1 MISHKQR
8 VAVLAGLVALALSAL
23 GVLLYLGHDATEV
36 AAVSGALAV
45 LLPALLDALGVE
57 RRRRDPSLPAI
68 VDDVIDRFSERRDAG
83 QGDEQGK

>member
-23 GVLLYLGHDATEV
+23 GVLLYLGHDTTEV